1 MAKLTEA
8 EQIEIVKSYLDDF
21 VLYASK
27 CLTIKDHNTASLVP
41 FQLNNGQRIL
51 HAVAEKQKKDCGY
64 VRVLLDK
71 ARRFGGST
79 YVEGRYYWRTSMNFN
94 RSAFIVAHEED
105 STNTLFNMARLY
117 HERNPIAPQTR
128 YSSKK
133 ELLFDTPKGT
143 GLKSEYSLACARNTD
158 AGRSQGI
165 HYLHGSEVAFWP
177 DADTLLDGIMSCVP
191 PPPAET
197 EIFLESTGNG
207 FGNRF
212 QKDVFSV
219 YQEGKYPYYQE
230 DGITYAWMSPG
241 SEWVLVF
248 IPWFAHEIY
257 TRDFQSDSQ
266 RKEFERVLHAK
277 VLNKELMVWEDCEAL
292 KLMRKYGLTQEQL
305 HWRAWAIDNIFKG
318 RVEKFRQEFPATVE
332 ESFLSKGSNVYP
344 KDLCDALEANCK
356 PPVYVGDVVERM
368 GKAETKLN
376 QYGHLSMWEKADQ
389 DKSYFMTVDPG
400 GGLKDS
406 QKKDKR
412 EPDPTCIDVW
422 ERKTGKQVAQWHGDL
437 DYDLIADM
445 IELVGRLYG
454 HYEDG
459 LSPVY
464 PPACVELQNHG
475 FTVVADL
482 KRKKYP
488 MYEAKDG
495 EPGWLTTSKS
505 KPVMVDGLYSCSRDG
520 SLQIMC
526 AETVSEMRTYIEESG
541 KFGAESGCHDDRVMS
556 GAMASQMMLL
566 LPVVNL
572 GKTRGKKGKVGG
584 FSNWHNRGKV
594 DQWDGSYQ
602 SFTVGG

>member
-1 MAKLTEA
+1 MREKKLTEA
-8 EQIEIVKSYLDDF
+8 EQIAQVKSYRESF
-21 VLYASK
+21 VLYAGK
-27 CLTIKDHNTASLVP
+27 CLTIKDHHTANLVP
-41 FQLNNGQRIL
+41 LTLNNGQRIL
-51 HAVAEKQKKDCGY
+51 HAVAEKQKKECGY
-64 VRVLLDK
+64 VRILLDK

-105 STNTLFNMARLY
+105 STNTLFGMARLF

-133 ELLFDTPKGT
+133 ELLFDTAKGT

-219 YQEGKYPYYQE
+219 YQAGKYPYYQE

-257 TRDFQSDSQ
+257 KREFQSAGQ
-266 RKEFERVLHAK
+266 REEFEKQLHNK
-277 VLNKELMVWEDCEAL
+277 VLNKELMVWEACEAL
-292 KLMRKYGLTQEQL
+292 KLQKKYSLSLEQL
-305 HWRAWAIDNIFKG
+305 HWREWAIENIFKG
-318 RVEKFRQEFPATVE
+318 RIEKFRQEFPATVE
-332 ESFLSKGSNVYP
+332 ESFLSKGSNTYP
-344 KDLCDALEANCK
+344 KDLCDALDANCRT
-356 PPVYVGDVVERM
+356 PVYMGDLVERL
-368 GKAETKLN
+368 GKAQIKLN
-376 QYGHLSMWEKADQ
+376 QYGHLSIWERPDPE
-389 DKSYFMTVDPG
+389 KSYFMTIDPG

-406 QKKDKR
+406 QKKEKR
-412 EPDPTCIDVW
+412 EPDPTAMDMW
-422 ERKTGKQVAQWHGDL
+422 ERKTGKQVAQWHGDI
-437 DYDLIADM
+437 DYDLIAATA
-445 IELVGRLYG
+445 ELFGRLYG

-459 LSPVY
+459 VPPVL

-482 KRKKYP
+482 KRLKYP
-488 MYEAKDG
+488 MYEAKEG

-526 AETVSEMRTYIEESG
+526 KETVAEMRTYIEESG
-541 KFGAESGCHDDRVMS
+541 RFGAESGCHDDRVMS
-556 GAMASQMMLL
+556 AAMASQMMLL
-566 LPVVNL
+566 LPRVDF
-572 GKTRGKKGKVGG
+572 KHKAAKQKAAG
-584 FSNWHNRGKV
+584 FSNWNNRGKQ
-594 DQWDGSYQ
+594 DRYDGGYQ
-602 SFTVGG
+602 ETYA